1 MENNP
6 LFNAGKG
13 AVFNIAGQN
22 ELEASVAVSKP
33 PDGVSLPVS
42 RRGAA
47 VTLLKHVKNPIL
59 LAKELYLDQDKC
71 PHPFVSGADAERIAE
86 EKGMELVDEKYFYTD
101 GRWQE
106 HRRGLGLPD
115 EALTSTSDGPPVYT
129 GPLDLPELSKGTV
142 GAVALDANGMLA
154 VATSTGGKTNKNVG
168 RIGDTP
174 SMGSGF
180 WSSSWPVEP
189 SFLERIGLRF
199 FSTPKS
205 QGVAISGTGD
215 GDYYIRNAATYDV
228 ASRMMYLK
236 EPVAKAA
243 ERVMQFLKTQK
254 GAGGMIAVD
263 ELGNYAM
270 PINCSCMFRGVI
282 TPETSVA
289 RVAIWATDDLE
300 EIK

>member
-1 MENNP
+1 M
-6 LFNAGKG
+6 
-13 AVFNIAGQN
+13 
-22 ELEASVAVSKP
+22 
-33 PDGVSLPVS
+33 
-42 RRGAA
+42 
-47 VTLLKHVKNPIL
+47 
-59 LAKELYLDQDKC
+59 
-71 PHPFVSGADAERIAE
+71 
-86 EKGMELVDEKYFYTD
+86 
-101 GRWQE
+101 
-106 HRRGLGLPD
+106 PD

-263 ELGNYAM
+263 ELGNCTCHQRAKLIHFRICYSYAM
-270 PINCSCMFRGVI
+270 HFLQ
-282 TPETSVA
+282 TPCLSTVHACFEASSRQKRA
-289 RVAIWATDDLE
+289 WLA
-300 EIK
+300 